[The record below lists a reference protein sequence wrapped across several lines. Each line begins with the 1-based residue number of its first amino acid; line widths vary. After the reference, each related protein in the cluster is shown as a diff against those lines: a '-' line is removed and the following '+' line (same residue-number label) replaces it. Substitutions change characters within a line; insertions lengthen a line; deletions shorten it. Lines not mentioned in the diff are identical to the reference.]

1 MVVIFTRLTTRL
13 SERLFGLGPALAI
26 GPRQWPHRTEFAQCK
41 QIASP
46 SDDLRHNRKIAPRR
60 CHAVPS
66 RRWIAFL
73 SRPWQCLAHINLWF
87 LSQTG
92 SSSHRH

>member
-46 SDDLRHNRKIAPRR
+46 SDLRHHPQIAPRR
-60 CHAVPS
+60 CQDAVPS

-73 SRPWQCLAHINLWF
+73 SRPWQCLAHINVGL
-87 LSQTG
+87 LSQTS
-92 SSSHRH
+92 SSSHRD